1 MNGEACLMLSSD
13 NQKGNHVKTTE
24 CEWCKNKIRKGDWVI
39 NSSEFGIHHDDCY
52 KEFLANEFS
61 YDYGVWGK
69 DITEKDL

>member
-1 MNGEACLMLSSD
+1 MFPINSS
-13 NQKGNHVKTTE
+13 KIGLKKETE

-39 NSSEFGIHHDDCY
+39 NSSEFGIHHDECY

-69 DITEKDL
+69 DISEKDLLY